1 MRVRSISD
9 RGRTLVIAS
18 FWILPFL
25 ALGMSRADADQV
37 YRWTDEKGN
46 VHFSNVAPPGQEE
59 KTEEGAPAAPE
70 PPASEPEGP
79 SGSVVESPESADS
92 EKKEPAKEKPGRFT
106 NLSDDSFS
114 ARVSRQRAALKK
126 DLAQAKRHVRE
137 LDEQIAAVREERHQ
151 ATGGAVLS
159 LQGVIAPGNVDSER
173 ELLLKKDKEETEKRI
188 QEIRKEYDELRE
200 EAVKR
205 YGGVPGWWLSIE

>member
-1 MRVRSISD
+1 MRVRSISG

-25 ALGMSRADADQV
+25 ALGAGRADADQV
-37 YRWTDEKGN
+37 YRWTDEKGK

-59 KTEEGAPAAPE
+59 KTEESAPAAPE
-70 PPASEPEGP
+70 PLTSEPEGP
-79 SGSVVESPESADS
+79 SGSVVEPRESADS
-92 EKKEPAKEKPGRFT
+92 EKKEPAKEKPGRFSD
-106 NLSDDSFS
+106 LSDDSFS
-114 ARVSRQRAALKK
+114 TRVSRQRATLKK
-126 DLAQAKRHVRE
+126 DLAQAKRHVRD
-137 LDEQIAAVREERHQ
+137 LDEQIAAVREERSQ
-151 ATGGAVLS
+151 ATSGAILS
-159 LQGVIAPGNVDSER
+159 LQGVTAPGNVDSER
-173 ELLLKKDKEETEKRI
+173 ELALKKDKEDTEKRI